1 VRTVDATEL
10 EVRRRSLLAELGR
23 IRSSNAKGFL
33 ADLDRF
39 IAEAGITKLET
50 RWRGDDRCAFMA
62 TGAFDGDPA
71 AVAAGVLAVL
81 GEEVAYDEAI
91 AAVTASPDSVH
102 VSFLT
107 WATDL
112 GVASVCVDLTRSP

>member
-1 VRTVDATEL
+1 
-10 EVRRRSLLAELGR
+10 
-23 IRSSNAKGFL
+23 
-33 ADLDRF
+33 
-39 IAEAGITKLET
+39 
-50 RWRGDDRCAFMA
+50 MA